1 MSGTSSHFEDS
12 VSSKEN
18 GCEEVN
24 LTIQGKEELKV
35 SSMNVDTGESFTHNS
50 FSDTSTRANQLSSRV
65 PILNLSLKICHTI
78 NCAIIRSHS

>member
-18 GCEEVN
+18 RCEEVN
-24 LTIQGKEELKV
+24 LIIQGKEELKV
-35 SSMNVDTGESFTHNS
+35 SRVNVDTGESLTHDS
-50 FSDTSTRANQLSSRV
+50 FSDTSTRVNQLSSRV

-78 NCAIIRSHS
+78 NCAIIHSHS